1 MLPILRNI
9 RLLRNMPVCLRKRC
23 KDSRNVTFG
32 HTTDGNLPTDT
43 MVKMKNCAVIILNWN
58 GKRFLERFLDGVVKM
73 SSECDVVV
81 ADNGSEDGSQQYVRD
96 NFTNVKLLEFDKNY
110 GFAGGYNR
118 AVAAVEN
125 EYVCLLNSDVE
136 VTDGWY
142 KAPLEHLRSNPD
154 CAACQPKILSL
165 SNKDSFEFAGASG
178 GYIDFLGYPF
188 CRGRVVGSIE
198 KDCGQYDTSEK
209 VFWATGACFFVRR
222 TDFLSFGGLD
232 ENFIAHQEEIDLCWR
247 FNARGKYVAVIPQA
261 SVFHLGGGTLNAS
274 NPYKTYLNFRNNQLM
289 LYKNMGGW
297 RYVYVFFVRILL
309 DYLSAILFLLQ
320 GKSKDA
326 AAVFKAR
333 RDFHKMRSLLKDVRE
348 ENIERTVVQK
358 IPTIYGGSMLFAYYV
373 SGKKTFQALMPNKS

>member
-1 MLPILRNI
+1 M
-9 RLLRNMPVCLRKRC
+9 
-23 KDSRNVTFG
+23 D
-32 HTTDGNLPTDT
+32 
-43 MVKMKNCAVIILNWN
+43 KMKSCAVIILNWN
-58 GKRFLERFLDGVVKM
+58 GKHFLERFLDGVVRL

-96 NFTNVKLLEFDKNY
+96 NFAEVKLLEFDRNY

-118 AVAAVEN
+118 AVAAVDN
-125 EYVCLLNSDVE
+125 EFVCLLNSDVE

-142 KAPLEHLRSNPD
+142 TAPLEYLQSNID

-165 SNKDSFEFAGASG
+165 NNKDFFEFAGASG
-178 GYIDFLGYPF
+178 GYIDFFGYPF
-188 CRGRVVGSIE
+188 CRGRVVSSIE
-198 KDCGQYDTSEK
+198 KDCGQYDTSQK

-222 TDFLSFGGLD
+222 ADYLSFGGLD

-247 FNARGKYVAVIPQA
+247 FNARGKYVAAIPQT

-297 RYVYVFFVRILL
+297 RYVYVFFVRILF
-309 DYLSAILFLLQ
+309 DYLSAVLFMLQ
-320 GKSKDA
+320 GKRKDA
-326 AAVFKAR
+326 AAVLKAR
-333 RDFHKMRSLLKDVRE
+333 RDFHKMRSLLKDARE
-348 ENIERTVVQK
+348 ENLGRTVVK
-358 IPTIYGGSMLFAYYV
+358 NIPTIYGGSMLLAYYV